1 MARQRLPNRRHSET
15 FELTLGGLK
24 YTVTLSR
31 FADGRIGELF
41 LTNHKSASA
50 ADQLAR
56 DAGIVF
62 SIAVQCGADP
72 EVIERLDVIAR
83 GMRLRRS
90 ALRSTSSPG
99 VRHERCRTSSQRRS
113 LRARACAAPCRAR
126 RKG

>member
-72 EVIERLDVIAR
+72 EVIRRALGRDSQGNATSPLGVALDILAR
-83 GMRLRRS
+83 G
-90 ALRSTSSPG
+90 AT
-99 VRHERCRTSSQRRS
+99 
-113 LRARACAAPCRAR
+113 
-126 RKG
+126 